1 MELVVGASEA
11 TMRSL
16 LSKLG
21 RLLSDEY
28 TLIRGVG
35 VDLQYIN
42 DELTTMQSFLR
53 ANDGTHGCLMKDW
66 MKQIRDITYD
76 IEDCIDDSGKRIR
89 GLRTSMCCYCLVN
102 GVYEILTAGPRRDIA
117 TRLSALKMR
126 AQEISERRDRY
137 GVVNPAEAGAG
148 AARFDVADNQAPGRL
163 QLVTTREP
171 VGVEDLMK
179 EPHKRVTCIVGFGG
193 VGKTAIATAL
203 YRTYGEEFSHRAMVT
218 VSQSTDLE
226 AILRII
232 RDQIKPRT
240 SNHEQQDSS
249 EKKKSL
255 VRRGSSAVM
264 DAIRCRSGS
273 SEQRREI
280 DDLKDDILKHLKR
293 NRYLVL
299 IDDVWSASLLDS
311 IINAL
316 PVEEK
321 SIIIVTTRFHDVATA
336 QREADTR
343 KVHRLVEEKSKKLFM
358 QAYNESTSKRKEE
371 SSTQATS
378 ETEGLF
384 PEEVWKIC
392 GGLPLAI
399 ITMAGRVACNP
410 GKLHTYWRDVCES
423 IFPEAAANAVVEEIT
438 QLTQEQVS
446 RIVSDCYN
454 DMPAEIQTCSLHL
467 SIFPKGYRISRKRLT
482 RRWIAEGI
490 ICEKDGLGVDV
501 IAETY
506 FNHLIRRKIIQ
517 PVEHNGNGKVKKCV
531 VHDMVLELIVR
542 KASEENFITVV
553 GGNWFMQLP
562 STKVRRL
569 SIQDS
574 DSKHAKDT
582 EKMNLSHVRS
592 LTIFGS
598 LKKQLPPHSF
608 KFGIVQVLDL
618 EGCKDFKQRHITE
631 ICEMCLLKYLSL
643 RKTDTKQLPDNIRKL
658 KSLETLDIRDTEVI
672 ELPKAVC
679 QLELLVNILG
689 GDKSTRKALRLPGEL
704 TKKMKALQILSGI
717 EIVEG
722 SSELRHLTKL
732 KKLAIYKL
740 ETMLKDGSLEALRT
754 SIEYLGGCSLQTL
767 IIDDESSNFVKSLD
781 GLSSPPR
788 FLVALELSGKMIN
801 LPKWIKELDVLSKLT
816 LPLTALRTD
825 NLQDLSKLE
834 ALFSLTFC
842 FRAKQQDWQTLAII
856 AENKLYSSGEIMV
869 LDGGFKSLKLLCL
882 SGPLLPLLSFSSK
895 AMPELERLE
904 IRYSMLEGILG
915 AENLAKLKELHL
927 TSNDKKEEDLMTK
940 EIASEL
946 GKLRK
951 VDGTSPRIILHQ
963 QPISMKSNS
972 G

>member
-1 MELVVGASEA
+1 MAMVTDDGALDLCGGALDLAMCRAARGQVPVLEPSLCQKPSTRCAGSSTAVRRAGIRPRSCWNRSNLPGQIRMPRRVRHVGL
-11 TMRSL
+11 TMGPTRKYSKIGRS
-16 LSKLG
+16 KA
-21 RLLSDEY
+21 RLLRRTDGAMWRRSGGPRSALPVYISPLPSAAAATFHSPSATTSSHAPTPSDKE
-28 TLIRGVG
+28 LPISNIGMQ
-35 VDLQYIN
+35 LQLL
-42 DELTTMQSFLR
+42 E
-53 ANDGTHGCLMKDW
+53 
-66 MKQIRDITYD
+66 QIR
-76 IEDCIDDSGKRIR
+76 
-89 GLRTSMCCYCLVN
+89 
-102 GVYEILTAGPRRDIA
+102 ARREPWIA
-117 TRLSALKMR
+117 TGLPPDAMDPEDLEVEEDVWDAGDAEQQALVSLRSESEVEANRRRL
-126 AQEISERRDRY
+126 QEAEAEHT
-137 GVVNPAEAGAG
+137 VVFAEAGAG

-378 ETEGLF
+378 ETE
-384 PEEVWKIC
+384 
-392 GGLPLAI
+392 
-399 ITMAGRVACNP
+399 
-410 GKLHTYWRDVCES
+410 
-423 IFPEAAANAVVEEIT
+423 
-438 QLTQEQVS
+438 
-446 RIVSDCYN
+446 
-454 DMPAEIQTCSLHL
+454 
-467 SIFPKGYRISRKRLT
+467 
-482 RRWIAEGI
+482 
-490 ICEKDGLGVDV
+490 
-501 IAETY
+501 ETY